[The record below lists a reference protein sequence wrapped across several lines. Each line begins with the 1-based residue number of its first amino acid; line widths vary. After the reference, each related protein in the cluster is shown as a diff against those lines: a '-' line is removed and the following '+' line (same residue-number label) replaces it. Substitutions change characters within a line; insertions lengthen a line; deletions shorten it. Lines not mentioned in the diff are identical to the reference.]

1 MMKRNTLIYMIVTAL
16 LFVSF
21 VSSAGDVFSSTADD
35 LKNQIDSVGSKQENI
50 QNQLNNVNNALSD
63 KQKEYEQYSKEY
75 AQLAKEYE
83 QETSSL
89 QKQID
94 ELSHI
99 FTEIESLQH
108 AIETQ
113 ESAYKQALDLFYR
126 RAMVTYRYTQYS
138 AIQMY
143 VESGNLFDY
152 NARIRLMKDML
163 ESDQAQMEA
172 LRIMKQDLDA
182 KKSLVEVSSIDIT
195 QAIQEKEKLIEKL
208 KNNQQILE
216 EDLLVSRDA
225 IARLEAQ
232 EAALEAES
240 RRLEAEIRE
249 LQYQYEKLLG
259 QDDGQLHFL
268 WPAPTGKYITSYYGY
283 RTHPISGKWAMHSG
297 IDIGGAAEGANI
309 VAAED
314 GVVVTAAWN
323 EGGYGWYVIVYH
335 GDGISTLYA
344 HSSKLLVKE
353 GDQVHR
359 GQVIALIG
367 NTGASKGA
375 HLHFEVRVNGA
386 TRNPLDYLDV

>member
-1 MMKRNTLIYMIVTAL
+1 MIKRNTVIYILLAAL
-16 LFVSF
+16 LLGSF
-21 VSSAGDVFSSTADD
+21 LNSANVVFSSTIDEIKHQINAAD
-35 LKNQIDSVGSKQENI
+35 NQQQQI
-50 QNQLNNVNNALSD
+50 QNQLNQVNGAISD

-75 AQLAKEYE
+75 AQLAKQYE

-89 QKQID
+89 QKKID

-99 FTEIESLQH
+99 FAEIESLQQ

-113 ESAYKQALDLFYR
+113 EQAYNQALDLFYR
-126 RAMVTYRYTQYS
+126 RAAITYRYAQYS

-143 VESGNLFDY
+143 VESGNIFDY
-152 NARIRLMKDML
+152 QSRVQLMQDMM
-163 ESDQAQMEA
+163 ESDKAQMEE
-172 LRIMKQDLDA
+172 LRRMKQDLDG
-182 KKSLVEVSSIDIT
+182 KKSLIEVSSLDIT
-195 QAIQEKEKLIEKL
+195 QAMQEKEKLVEKL

-216 EDLLVSRDA
+216 EDLLVCRDA

-232 EAALEAES
+232 EAALEDES
-240 RRLEAEIRE
+240 KRLESEIRE

-259 QDDGQLHFL
+259 HDDGKLHFL

-297 IDIGGAAEGANI
+297 IDIGGAAEGSNI

-353 GDQVHR
+353 GDQVRR